1 MQPDNNMIRIVR
13 VKSPIHGAKR
23 MHSVY
28 AIENPLMDYVMHED
42 YTFLSRFGA
51 RPGTMQLVEH
61 SIFREI
67 LKASRGY
74 SVFPGGSGANTA
86 RALSML
92 TGSDKSLGLP
102 CFSGGIGFDDA
113 GDRFMAILG
122 DLGIDTAMAYKDS
135 PTGVSAIVV
144 TPDHERTMFT
154 NLGACRDFG
163 PEDVSLDYIRSCKF
177 LYSTGYMWD
186 TEPQKKALFAAVD
199 EALAAKVPV
208 CFDLADPFVVD
219 RYYKELSD
227 WIRGRIN
234 ILFANREE
242 LSRITECTG
251 TDYEILNKASRLAE
265 IVVMKIGKGGSIVQ
279 SANRLAH
286 APGESVIC
294 VDTTGAGDSYSAGFL
309 YGILKGADPET
320 CARIGNRIAARIVS
334 VEGCRYDCIDRNDM
348 LVPFFSEP
356 ELG

>member
-113 GDRFMAILG
+113 GETGEAILG

-242 LSRITECTG
+242 LSRIT
-251 TDYEILNKASRLAE
+251 
-265 IVVMKIGKGGSIVQ
+265 
-279 SANRLAH
+279 
-286 APGESVIC
+286 
-294 VDTTGAGDSYSAGFL
+294 
-309 YGILKGADPET
+309 
-320 CARIGNRIAARIVS
+320 
-334 VEGCRYDCIDRNDM
+334 
-348 LVPFFSEP
+348 
-356 ELG
+356 